1 MSFAGSSPL
10 TRGKRAD
17 DALRLSNPGLIPAHA
32 GKTFSVHARRRH
44 PEAHPRSRGEN
55 CAAESSMGSHGG
67 SSPLTRGK
75 RGFGDLAGRV
85 ARLIPAHAGK
95 TTRSVASRASRA
107 AHPRSRG
114 ENPRPRA
121 TPCPAWGSSPLTR
134 GKLSRPGTKSG
145 TGLAHPRS
153 RGENYQAHATALQAG
168 GSSPLTRGKHV
179 VDGQRVR
186 GLGLIPAHAG
196 KTEWSAG
203 VDVWNAA
210 HPRSRGENSDVG
222 SVAQTT
228 AGSSPLT
235 RGKPIL

>member
-1 MSFAGSSPL
+1 M
-10 TRGKRAD
+10 R
-17 DALRLSNPGLIPAHA
+17 
-32 GKTFSVHARRRH
+32 
-44 PEAHPRSRGEN
+44 
-55 CAAESSMGSHGG
+55 G

-153 RGENYQAHATALQAG
+153 RGENRFAGLTNVLSG
-168 GSSPLTRGKHV
+168 GSSPLTRGKPLLTELGEAE
-179 VDGQRVR
+179 D
-186 GLGLIPAHAG
+186 GLIPAHAG
-196 KTEWSAG
+196 KTG
-203 VDVWNAA
+203 CRRIQKPLVPA
-210 HPRSRGENSDVG
+210 HPRSRGENSARALTV
-222 SVAQTT
+222 SCHV
-228 AGSSPLT
+228 GSSPLT
-235 RGKPIL
+235 RGKPARLDRMV